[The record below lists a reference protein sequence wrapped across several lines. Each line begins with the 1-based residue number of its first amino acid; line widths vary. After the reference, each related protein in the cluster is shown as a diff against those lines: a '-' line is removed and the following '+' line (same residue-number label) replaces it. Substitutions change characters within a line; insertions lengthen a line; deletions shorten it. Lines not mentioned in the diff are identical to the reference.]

1 MSDKKRED
9 RKAATPPV
17 DNPEWTDEDFARAK
31 PASEVLG
38 KEAATLL
45 VRKRG
50 RPAKLPEER
59 KKQLT
64 LRLSPDLRTAMR
76 SSGAGWMN
84 RAEKALRRE
93 FLKRA

>member
-1 MSDKKRED
+1 MSDDKRQR
-9 RKAATPPV
+9 RKAATPPD
-17 DNPEWTDEDFARAK
+17 DNRGWAEEDVARAGST
-31 PASEVLG
+31 SEVLG
-38 KEAATLL
+38 KQVATLF

-50 RPAKLPEER
+50 RPAKPPEER

-76 SSGAGWMN
+76 SSGTGWMN

-93 FLKRA
+93 FLNQA

>member
-1 MSDKKRED
+1 MNGVKHRDHK
-9 RKAATPPV
+9 PV
-17 DNPEWTDEDFARAK
+17 EPDDDNPEWTDEDFARAR

-38 KEAATLL
+38 HEIAAMLI
-45 VRKRG
+45 RKRG
-50 RPAKLPEER
+50 RPAKPPEER

-64 LRLSPDLRTAMR
+64 LRIAPDLRNAMR
-76 SSGAGWMN
+76 ASGAGWMS